1 MEIIKINENQA
12 EQRIDRFLKK
22 KFVKAPL
29 SFIFKSIRTNKVKLN
44 GKKPKPE
51 TILKKGDELKLFFT
65 PEQLNFTKKEVKK
78 TPKIYGTKFY
88 KENLQIAYEDE
99 DLLILNKPAGLA
111 VHPGTK
117 NYTGQTLLDIAQTY
131 VKHEDKKQSGES
143 TALVHRLDKETSG
156 LVILAKNEF
165 TLRLMNEMVREK
177 QIEKRYLALIKGA
190 LKKKN
195 GVIKMGLV
203 RTEGKERSTKIIA
216 SKSEYAK
223 DSVTH
228 YKTVEKYG
236 DFSLLDIKLETGRMH
251 QIRVHFATLKHPLV
265 GDKNYGDYK
274 FNHAIKKRYGLR
286 RHFLHAYYL
295 EFKHP
300 RTKKKLCVKAELPKD
315 LNSFL
320 QNL

>member
-1 MEIIKINENQA
+1 MELIKIDENLENQ
-12 EQRIDRFLKK
+12 RVDRFLKK
-22 KFVKAPL
+22 RFVKAPL

-51 TILKKGDELKLFFT
+51 TILKKGDEIKLFFT
-65 PEQLNFTKKEVKK
+65 AEQLDFTKKEVKK

-88 KENLQIAYEDE
+88 KENLKVAYEDE
-99 DLLILNKPAGLA
+99 DLLVLEKTAGIA

-117 NYTGQTLLDIAQTY
+117 NYSGQTLLDIAQAY
-131 VKHEDKKQSGES
+131 VKHEGSKQKGES
-143 TALVHRLDKETSG
+143 VSLVHRLDKDTSG
-156 LVILAKNEF
+156 LVILTKNEYS
-165 TLRLMNEMVREK
+165 LRKMNEQVREK
-177 QIEKRYLALIKGA
+177 KIEKRYLALIKGA

-195 GVIKMGLV
+195 GVIKIGLV
-203 RTEGKERSTKIIA
+203 RTEGKQRSTKIIA
-216 SKSEYAK
+216 SKSEHAK

-236 DFSLLDIKLETGRMH
+236 DFSLMEIKLETGRMH

-274 FNHAIKKRYGLR
+274 FNHAIKKRYGLK

-295 EFKHP
+295 EFPHP
-300 RTKKKLCVKAELPKD
+300 RTGKKLSLKAELSAD
-315 LNSFL
+315 LRFFL
-320 QNL
+320 KNI